1 MAFALVTWARGD
13 GVAWLVGA
21 VLIGT
26 VVPFTVLLMGSTNRA
41 LGDGGLVLD
50 AAAALLRRWARLH
63 VVRTVLAVAA
73 LVISSPAERDPA
85 TGIVMA
91 TSQTRGVRG
100 RS

>member
-26 VVPFTVLLMGSTNRA
+26 VVPFTVLVMGSTNRA

-73 LVISSPAERDPA
+73 LVIFIACRA
-85 TGIVMA
+85 
-91 TSQTRGVRG
+91 
-100 RS
+100 